1 MKLLFW
7 LLVIL
12 LVWWAFKRAQKPASH
27 GAFTSNTSQPQ
38 GMVRCAHCGI
48 HLPRD
53 EAVRGERGDYCST
66 EHRAAA
72 QDRNPA

>member
-1 MKLLFW
+1 MKYLFW

-12 LVWWAFKRAQKPASH
+12 LVWWAYQRAQKSATAAPRQ
-27 GAFTSNTSQPQ
+27 TDTPDTQD
-38 GMVRCAHCGI
+38 MVRCAHCGI

-53 EAVRGERGDYCST
+53 EAVRGEKGLYCGT
-66 EHRAAA
+66 EHRLAA